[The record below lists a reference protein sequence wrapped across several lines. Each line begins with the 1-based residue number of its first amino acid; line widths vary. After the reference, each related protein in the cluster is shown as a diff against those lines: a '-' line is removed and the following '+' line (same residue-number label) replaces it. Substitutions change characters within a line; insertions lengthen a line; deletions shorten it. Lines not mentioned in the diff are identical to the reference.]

1 MKENKKYE
9 YSVNEVPPVGHLLLS
24 AFQHVLIMV
33 VAIGIP
39 IIFAGQLNESAKF
52 TASLV
57 TFSML
62 ASGIGSILQA
72 LRLPYLGSGYLCP
85 NLCGPSYLSLSLSA
99 AWIGGLPLMRGI
111 TIVAGLIEMFLAPV
125 IQKVKGVFPMYI
137 VGLVVA
143 LVGISII
150 QISVTSFFGL
160 TFHGDAIRSIDIV
173 VGAVSLLLMVFC
185 NVWGKGFV
193 KIYCLIIGM
202 FSGWIL
208 ALILIPEHW
217 RNLISVKNSPL
228 FALPQFSTLFQPITF
243 HFDLLIPLIVI
254 AIGST
259 LKTFGNLLAAQEM
272 SEPERG
278 KVSFV
283 PIRNGIVADGIAT
296 ALSGLLGAMAVDTS
310 SSNIGLAGATKV
322 LSRWISMVAGAI
334 FIVLAFF
341 PMLTNALSLMPKP
354 VLGASLI
361 FSGCFMICAGLIQM
375 LKENW
380 DQRKTFVVGIALFFG
395 LSTAF
400 LPSLYARAPEIIQ
413 TFFTDPLPTTTILAV
428 ILNQMFSLDIAYK
441 GIKGTFK
448 PRKRASRQIPGTG
461 SK

>member
-1 MKENKKYE
+1 MADDKKYE
-9 YSVNEVPPVGHLLLS
+9 YSVNEVPPIGHLVLS

-33 VAIGIP
+33 VAIGLP
-39 IIFAGQLNESAKF
+39 IIFAGQLNETPEF

-62 ASGIGSILQA
+62 ASGIGSIIQA

-125 IQKVKGVFPMYI
+125 IQKLQKVFPIYI

-160 TFHGDAIRSIDIV
+160 TFQGDAINNIDIFI
-173 VGAVSLLLMVFC
+173 GAVSLLIMVLC
-185 NVWGKGFV
+185 NVWGKGFIKV
-193 KIYCLIIGM
+193 YCLIIGM

-208 ALILIPEHW
+208 ALILIPEYW
-217 RNLISVKNSPL
+217 QDLVSVRNSPL
-228 FALPQFSTLFQPITF
+228 FALPQFNTLLNPITF
-243 HFDLLIPLIVI
+243 HFNLMIPLIVI

-259 LKTFGNLLAAQEM
+259 LKTFGNLLAAQKM
-272 SEPERG
+272 SEPELD
-278 KVSFV
+278 KVNYV
-283 PIRNGIVADGIAT
+283 PIRNGIVADGLAT
-296 ALSGLLGAMAVDTS
+296 TISGLMGSMAVDTS

-322 LSRWISMVAGAI
+322 VSRWISVAAGII

-341 PMLTNALSLMPKP
+341 PLLTNALSHIPKP

-375 LKENW
+375 LNENW

-400 LPSLYARAPEIIQ
+400 LPSLYARAPKIIQ
-413 TFFTDPLPTTTILAV
+413 TFFTDPLPTATILAV
-428 ILNQMFSLDIAYK
+428 ILNQMFNLDILYK
-441 GIKGTFK
+441 II
-448 PRKRASRQIPGTG
+448 RKRDQDIS
-461 SK
+461 S

>member
-1 MKENKKYE
+1 MKMADDKKYE

-39 IIFAGQLNESAKF
+39 IIFAGQLNETPAF

-62 ASGIGSILQA
+62 ASGIGSIIQA

-111 TIVAGLIEMFLAPV
+111 TIVAGLIEVFLAPV
-125 IQKVKGVFPMYI
+125 IQKLKNIFPIYI

-143 LVGISII
+143 LVGVSIV
-150 QISVTSFFGL
+150 QISVTSFFGQ
-160 TFHGDAIRSIDIV
+160 TFQGDAISNMDIFI
-173 VGAVSLLLMVFC
+173 GGISLLIMVFC
-185 NVWGKGFV
+185 NIWGKGFV
-193 KIYCLIIGM
+193 KIYCLIIGI

-208 ALILIPEHW
+208 AMILIPEYW
-217 RNLISVKNSPL
+217 QNLLAVKNSPL
-228 FALPQFSTLFQPITF
+228 FAMPRFQSLLNPVTF
-243 HFDLLIPLIVI
+243 RFDLLIPLIVI

-259 LKTFGNLLAAQEM
+259 LKTFGNLLAAQKM
-272 SEPERG
+272 SEPEL
-278 KVSFV
+278 KEINFV
-283 PIRNGIVADGIAT
+283 PIRNGIVADGMAT
-296 ALSGLLGAMAVDTS
+296 ALSGVLGSMAVDTS

-322 LSRWISMVAGAI
+322 LSRWISVVAGII
-334 FIVLAFF
+334 FIILAFF
-341 PMLTNALSLMPKP
+341 PMLTNALAHIPKP

-375 LKENW
+375 LEEKW

-400 LPSLYARAPEIIQ
+400 LPSLYARAPKLIQ
-413 TFFTDPLPTTTILAV
+413 TFFTDPLPTATILAV
-428 ILNQMFSLDIAYK
+428 ILNQLFNLDVLYK
-441 GIKGTFK
+441 KI
-448 PRKRASRQIPGTG
+448 RK
-461 SK
+461 

>member
-1 MKENKKYE
+1 MADNKNYE
-9 YSVNEVPPVGHLLLS
+9 YSVNEVPPLGHLLLS
-24 AFQHVLIMV
+24 AFQHVLLMI

-39 IIFAGQLNESAKF
+39 IIFAGQLNETPGF

-62 ASGIGSILQA
+62 ASGIGSIIQA

-111 TIVAGLIEMFLAPV
+111 TIVAGLLEIFLAPL
-125 IQKVKGVFPMYI
+125 IQKLKNVFPMYI

-160 TFHGDAIRSIDIV
+160 TLQGDAIRSIDIFI
-173 VGAVSLLLMVFC
+173 GAVSLLIMVFC
-185 NVWGKGFV
+185 NLWGKGFV

-208 ALILIPEHW
+208 SMILIPEYW
-217 RNLISVKNSPL
+217 QNLVLIKNSPL
-228 FALPQFSTLFQPITF
+228 FALPQFSTIFQPITF
-243 HFDLLIPLIVI
+243 RLDLLIPLIVI

-259 LKTFGNLLAAQEM
+259 LKTFGNLLAVQKL
-272 SEPERG
+272 SEPELNE
-278 KVSFV
+278 VNFV

-296 ALSGLLGAMAVDTS
+296 TISGVLGAMAVDTS

-322 LSRWISMVAGAI
+322 LSRWISVVAGAI

-341 PMLTNALSLMPKP
+341 PMLTNVLALMPKP
-354 VLGASLI
+354 VLGASLV

-375 LKENW
+375 LQENW
-380 DQRKTFVVGIALFFG
+380 DSRKTFVVGIALFFG

-400 LPSLYARAPEIIQ
+400 LPSLYARVPGIIQ
-413 TFFTDPLPTTTILAV
+413 KFFTDPLPTATILAV
-428 ILNQMFSLDIAYK
+428 FLNQIFNLDLLYK
-441 GIKGTFK
+441 KL
-448 PRKRASRQIPGTG
+448 RNG
-461 SK
+461 S

>member
-1 MKENKKYE
+1 MADDKKYE

-39 IIFAGQLNESAKF
+39 IIFSGQLNETPAF

-62 ASGIGSILQA
+62 ASGIGSIIQA

-125 IQKVKGVFPMYI
+125 IQKLKSIFPIYI

-143 LVGISII
+143 LVGISIV

-160 TFHGDAIRSIDIV
+160 TFQGDAVRDMDIFI
-173 VGAVSLLLMVFC
+173 GGVSLMIMVFC
-185 NVWGKGFV
+185 NIWGKGFV
-193 KIYCLIIGM
+193 KIYCLIIGI

-208 ALILIPEHW
+208 AMLLVPEYW
-217 RNLISVKNSPL
+217 QNLLSVKNSPL
-228 FALPQFSTLFQPITF
+228 FAMPRFQSLLDPVTF
-243 HFDLLIPLIVI
+243 RFDLMIPLIVI

-259 LKTFGNLLAAQEM
+259 LKTFGNLLAAQKM
-272 SEPERG
+272 SEPEL
-278 KVSFV
+278 KEINFV
-283 PIRNGIVADGIAT
+283 PIRNGIVADGLAT
-296 ALSGLLGAMAVDTS
+296 TLSGLLGSMAVDTS

-322 LSRWISMVAGAI
+322 LSRWISVIAGII

-341 PMLTNALSLMPKP
+341 PMLTNALAHIPKP

-361 FSGCFMICAGLIQM
+361 FSGCFMICAGFIQM
-375 LKENW
+375 FEEKW

-400 LPSLYARAPEIIQ
+400 LPSLYARAPKIIQ
-413 TFFTDPLPTTTILAV
+413 TFFTDPLPTATILAV
-428 ILNQMFSLDIAYK
+428 ILNQIFNLDVLYK
-441 GIKGTFK
+441 KI
-448 PRKRASRQIPGTG
+448 RKRD
-461 SK
+461 

>member
-1 MKENKKYE
+1 MSENNKYE
-9 YSVNEVPPVGHLLLS
+9 YSVNEVPPIGHLLLS

-39 IIFAGQLNESAKF
+39 IIFAGQLNETPAF

-62 ASGIGSILQA
+62 ASGIGSIIQA

-111 TIVAGLIEMFLAPV
+111 TIVAGVIEIFLAPV
-125 IQKVKGVFPMYI
+125 IQKLKNVFPIYV

-143 LVGISII
+143 LVGISIV
-150 QISVTSFFGL
+150 QISITSFFGL
-160 TFHGDAIRSIDIV
+160 TFQGDAIRNIDILI
-173 VGAVSLLLMVFC
+173 GAVSLLIMVVC
-185 NVWGKGFV
+185 NIWGRGFV
-193 KIYCLIIGM
+193 KVYCLIIGI

-208 ALILIPEHW
+208 ALILVPENW
-217 RNLISVKNSPL
+217 QNLISVRNGPL
-228 FALPQFSTLFQPITF
+228 FAMPQFHSLLNPITF
-243 HFDLLIPLIVI
+243 HFNLMIPLIVI

-259 LKTFGNLLAAQEM
+259 LKTFGNLLAAQKM
-272 SEPERG
+272 SEPEL
-278 KVSFV
+278 KEVNFV
-283 PIRNGIVADGIAT
+283 PIRNGIIADGLAT
-296 ALSGLLGAMAVDTS
+296 SISGLLGSMAVDTS

-322 LSRWISMVAGAI
+322 LSRWISVVAGVI

-341 PMLTNALSLMPKP
+341 PMLTNALSHIPKP

-375 LKENW
+375 LNENW

-400 LPSLYARAPEIIQ
+400 LPSLYARAPKLIQ
-413 TFFTDPLPTTTILAV
+413 TFFTDPLPTATILAV
-428 ILNQMFSLDIAYK
+428 ILNQVFNLDILYK
-441 GIKGTFK
+441 KI
-448 PRKRASRQIPGTG
+448 RKRD
-461 SK
+461 

>member
-1 MKENKKYE
+1 MADDRKYE

-39 IIFAGQLNESAKF
+39 IIFAAQLNETPEF

-62 ASGIGSILQA
+62 ASGIGSIIQA

-99 AWIGGLPLMRGI
+99 AWTGGLPLMRGI
-111 TIVAGLIEMFLAPV
+111 TIVAGFIEMFMAPV
-125 IQKVKGVFPMYI
+125 IQKVKNVFPVYI

-160 TFHGDAIRSIDIV
+160 TLQGDAVRSVDIF
-173 VGAVSLLLMVFC
+173 VGAVSLMIMVLC

-193 KIYCLIIGM
+193 RVYCLIIGM
-202 FSGWIL
+202 FSSWIL
-208 ALILIPEHW
+208 ALILIPEYWHD
-217 RNLISVKNSPL
+217 LVSIKNSPL
-228 FALPQFSTLFQPITF
+228 FALPRFDTLLRPITF
-243 HFDLLIPLIVI
+243 RFDLLIPLIVI

-259 LKTFGNLLAAQEM
+259 LKTFGNLLAAQKM
-272 SEPERG
+272 SEPEINE
-278 KVSFV
+278 VNYV

-296 ALSGLLGAMAVDTS
+296 AISGLLGSMAVDTS

-341 PMLTNALSLMPKP
+341 PMLTNALAHIPKP

-361 FSGCFMICAGLIQM
+361 FSGCFMISAGLIQM
-375 LKENW
+375 LSEGW

-400 LPSLYARAPEIIQ
+400 LPSLYARSPKIIQ
-413 TFFTDPLPTTTILAV
+413 TFFTDPLPTTTIIAV
-428 ILNQMFSLDIAYK
+428 MLNQALHLDAAYDK
-441 GIKGTFK
+441 MKRTLKARKK
-448 PRKRASRQIPGTG
+448 PSR
-461 SK
+461 

>member
-1 MKENKKYE
+1 MADDKKYE
-9 YSVNEVPPVGHLLLS
+9 YSVNEVPPIGHLLLS

-39 IIFAGQLNESAKF
+39 IIFSGQLNETPEF

-62 ASGIGSILQA
+62 ASGIGSIIQA

-125 IQKVKGVFPMYI
+125 IQKLKNVFPIYI
-137 VGLVVA
+137 VGLVVM

-160 TFHGDAIRSIDIV
+160 TFQGDALRNIDIFI
-173 VGAVSLLLMVFC
+173 GAVSLFIMVFC
-185 NVWGKGFV
+185 NLWGKGFI
-193 KIYCLIIGM
+193 KIYCLIIGI
-202 FSGWIL
+202 FSGWVL
-208 ALILIPEHW
+208 ALILTPEYW
-217 RNLISVKNSPL
+217 QNLILIKNNSL
-228 FALPQFSTLFQPITF
+228 FALPQFSTLLQPISF
-243 HFDLLIPLIVI
+243 HFNLMIPLIVI

-259 LKTFGNLLAAQEM
+259 LKTFGNLLAAQKM
-272 SEPERG
+272 SEPELNE
-278 KVSFV
+278 VNFV
-283 PIRNGIVADGIAT
+283 PIRNGIIADG
-296 ALSGLLGAMAVDTS
+296 LSTTLAGLLGSMAVDTS

-322 LSRWISMVAGAI
+322 LSRWIGVVAGAI

-341 PMLTNALSLMPKP
+341 PMLTNALSHIPKP

-375 LKENW
+375 FEEKW

-400 LPSLYARAPEIIQ
+400 LPSLYARAPKLIQ

-428 ILNQMFSLDIAYK
+428 ILNQIFNLDIIYEK
-441 GIKGTFK
+441 IKKVVLSF
-448 PRKRASRQIPGTG
+448 RR
-461 SK
+461 

>member
-1 MKENKKYE
+1 MADNKKYE
-9 YSVNEVPPVGHLLLS
+9 YSVNEVPPLGHLVLS

-33 VAIGIP
+33 VVIGIP
-39 IIFAGQLNESAKF
+39 IIFSGQLNETPEF

-62 ASGIGSILQA
+62 ASGIGSIIQA
-72 LRLPYLGSGYLCP
+72 LRLPYFGSGYLCP

-111 TIVAGLIEMFLAPV
+111 TIVAGLIEIFLAPV
-125 IQKVKGVFPMYI
+125 IQKLKSVFPIYI

-150 QISVTSFFGL
+150 QISITSFFGL
-160 TFHGDAIRSIDIV
+160 TFQGDAVRKIDIF
-173 VGAVSLLLMVFC
+173 VGAVSLLIMVFC
-185 NVWGKGFV
+185 NLWGKGFV
-193 KIYCLIIGM
+193 KIYCLIIGI
-202 FSGWIL
+202 FLGWIL
-208 ALILIPEHW
+208 SLILIPEYW
-217 RNLISVKNSPL
+217 QNLVSVKNSSL
-228 FALPQFSTLFQPITF
+228 FALPQFHTLLNPITF
-243 HFDLLIPLIVI
+243 RFNLLIPLIVI

-259 LKTFGNLLAAQEM
+259 LKTFGNLLAAQKM
-272 SEPERG
+272 SEPELD
-278 KVSFV
+278 KVNFV
-283 PIRNGIVADGIAT
+283 PIRNGIIADGVAT
-296 ALSGLLGAMAVDTS
+296 TVSGLLGSMAVDTS

-322 LSRWISMVAGAI
+322 LSRWISVAAGAI

-341 PMLTNALSLMPKP
+341 PMLTNALAHIPKP

-375 LKENW
+375 LNENL

-400 LPSLYARAPEIIQ
+400 LPSLYARAPEFIQ

-428 ILNQMFSLDIAYK
+428 ILNQIFNMDIFYK
-441 GIKGTFK
+441 KI
-448 PRKRASRQIPGTG
+448 RKID
-461 SK
+461 

>member
-1 MKENKKYE
+1 MADDKKYE
-9 YSVNEVPPVGHLLLS
+9 YSVNEMPPIGHLVLS

-39 IIFAGQLNESAKF
+39 IIFSGQLNETPAF

-62 ASGIGSILQA
+62 ASGIGSIIQA

-111 TIVAGLIEMFLAPV
+111 TIVAGIIEMFLAPV
-125 IQKVKGVFPMYI
+125 IQKLKSVFPIYI

-160 TFHGDAIRSIDIV
+160 TLQGDAIRSIDIFI
-173 VGAVSLLLMVFC
+173 GAVSLLIMVFC

-193 KIYCLIIGM
+193 KIYCLIIGI
-202 FSGWIL
+202 FSGWLL
-208 ALILIPEHW
+208 ALILIPEYW
-217 RNLISVKNSPL
+217 QNLVSVKNSPL
-228 FALPQFSTLFQPITF
+228 FAMPQFSTLLNPITF
-243 HFDLLIPLIVI
+243 HFNLMIPLIVI

-259 LKTFGNLLAAQEM
+259 LKTFGNLLAAQKM
-272 SEPERG
+272 SEPELNE
-278 KVSFV
+278 VNFV
-283 PIRNGIVADGIAT
+283 PIRNGIVADGLAT
-296 ALSGLLGAMAVDTS
+296 TISGLLGSMAVDTS

-322 LSRWISMVAGAI
+322 LSRWISVVAGTI

-341 PMLTNALSLMPKP
+341 PMLTNALAHIPKP

-375 LKENW
+375 LNENW

-400 LPSLYARAPEIIQ
+400 LPSLYARAPKLIQ

-428 ILNQMFSLDIAYK
+428 ILNQVFNLDILYK
-441 GIKGTFK
+441 KL
-448 PRKRASRQIPGTG
+448 RKRD
-461 SK
+461 

>member
-1 MKENKKYE
+1 MADDKKYE
-9 YSVNEVPPVGHLLLS
+9 YSVNEVPPIGHLVLS

-33 VAIGIP
+33 VAIGLP
-39 IIFAGQLNESAKF
+39 IIFAGQLNETAEF

-62 ASGIGSILQA
+62 ASGIGSIIQA

-125 IQKVKGVFPMYI
+125 IQKLKNIFPIYI

-143 LVGISII
+143 LVGVSVI

-160 TFHGDAIRSIDIV
+160 TFQGDAVSNTDIFIGV
-173 VGAVSLLLMVFC
+173 VSLLIMVLC

-193 KIYCLIIGM
+193 KVYCLIIGI

-208 ALILIPEHW
+208 ALILIPEYW
-217 RNLISVKNSPL
+217 QNLLSVKNSPL
-228 FALPQFSTLFQPITF
+228 FALPKFDTLLNPITF
-243 HFDLLIPLIVI
+243 HFNLIIPLIVI

-259 LKTFGNLLAAQEM
+259 LKTFGNLLAAQKM
-272 SEPERG
+272 SEPELE
-278 KVSFV
+278 KVNYV
-283 PIRNGIVADGIAT
+283 PIRNGIVADGLAT
-296 ALSGLLGAMAVDTS
+296 TISGLLGSMAVDTS

-322 LSRWISMVAGAI
+322 LSRWISVVAGVI

-341 PMLTNALSLMPKP
+341 PLLTNALSHIPKP

-375 LKENW
+375 LNENW

-400 LPSLYARAPEIIQ
+400 LPSLYARAPKIIQ
-413 TFFTDPLPTTTILAV
+413 TFFTDPLPTATILAV
-428 ILNQMFSLDIAYK
+428 ILNQMFNLDLIYK
-441 GIKGTFK
+441 KI
-448 PRKRASRQIPGTG
+448 RKRD
-461 SK
+461 

>member
-1 MKENKKYE
+1 MADDKKYE
-9 YSVNEVPPVGHLLLS
+9 YSVNEVPPLGHLLLS

-39 IIFAGQLNESAKF
+39 IIFAGQLNETPEF

-62 ASGIGSILQA
+62 ASGIGSIIQA
-72 LRLPYLGSGYLCP
+72 LRLRYLGSGYLCP

-111 TIVAGLIEMFLAPV
+111 TIVAGIIEIFLAPV
-125 IQKVKGVFPMYI
+125 IQKLKNVFPIYI

-160 TFHGDAIRSIDIV
+160 TLQGDAIRNIDIFI
-173 VGAVSLLLMVFC
+173 GAVSLLIMVFC
-185 NVWGKGFV
+185 NLWGKGFV
-193 KIYCLIIGM
+193 KIYCLIIGI
-202 FSGWIL
+202 FSGWLL
-208 ALILIPEHW
+208 ALILIPEYW
-217 RNLISVKNSPL
+217 QNLISVRNSPL
-228 FALPQFSTLFQPITF
+228 FAMPQFSTLLNPITF
-243 HFDLLIPLIVI
+243 HFNLLIPLIVI

-259 LKTFGNLLAAQEM
+259 LKTFGNLLAAQKM
-272 SEPERG
+272 SEPELD
-278 KVSFV
+278 KVNFV
-283 PIRNGIVADGIAT
+283 PIRNGIIADGLAT
-296 ALSGLLGAMAVDTS
+296 TLSGLLGSMAVDTS

-322 LSRWISMVAGAI
+322 LSRWISVVAGVI

-341 PMLTNALSLMPKP
+341 PMLTNALSFIPKP

-375 LKENW
+375 LDEKW

-400 LPSLYARAPEIIQ
+400 LPSLYARAPKIIQ
-413 TFFTDPLPTTTILAV
+413 TFFTDPLPTTTIIAV
-428 ILNQMFSLDIAYK
+428 ILNQIFNLDILYK
-441 GIKGTFK
+441 KIKK
-448 PRKRASRQIPGTG
+448 KD
-461 SK
+461 

>member
-1 MKENKKYE
+1 MTDNKNYE
-9 YSVNEVPPVGHLLLS
+9 YSVNEVPPLGHLLLS

-33 VAIGIP
+33 VSIGLP
-39 IIFAGQLNESAKF
+39 IILAGQINETPQF

-62 ASGIGSILQA
+62 AAGIGSIIQS

-111 TIVAGLIEMFLAPV
+111 TIVAGLIEIFLAPV
-125 IQKVKGVFPMYI
+125 IQKLKNVFPMYI

-150 QISVTSFFGL
+150 QISITSFFGL
-160 TFHGDAIRSIDIV
+160 TLQGDAIRSIDIFI
-173 VGAVSLLLMVFC
+173 GAVSLLIMVFC
-185 NVWGKGFV
+185 NLWGKGFV

-208 ALILIPEHW
+208 ALILIPEYW
-217 RNLISVKNSPL
+217 QNLVLVKNSPL
-228 FALPQFSTLFQPITF
+228 FALPKFSTIFQPITF
-243 HFDLLIPLIVI
+243 HLNLLIPLIVI

-259 LKTFGNLLAAQEM
+259 LKTFGNLLAIQKL
-272 SEPERG
+272 SEPELNE
-278 KVSFV
+278 VNFV

-296 ALSGLLGAMAVDTS
+296 TLSGVLGAMAVDTS

-322 LSRWISMVAGAI
+322 LSRWISVVAGAI

-341 PMLTNALSLMPKP
+341 PMLTNALALMPKP
-354 VLGASLI
+354 VLGASLV

-375 LKENW
+375 LQENW
-380 DQRKTFVVGIALFFG
+380 DSRKTFVVGIALFFG

-400 LPSLYARAPEIIQ
+400 LPSLYARAPGIIQ
-413 TFFTDPLPTTTILAV
+413 TFFTDPLPTATILDV
-428 ILNQMFSLDIAYK
+428 ILNQMFNLDLLYK
-441 GIKGTFK
+441 KL
-448 PRKRASRQIPGTG
+448 RKDS
-461 SK
+461 

>member
-1 MKENKKYE
+1 MTEDKKYE
-9 YSVNEVPPVGHLLLS
+9 YSVNEVPPLGHLILS
-24 AFQHVLIMV
+24 AFQHVLIMI

-39 IIFAGQLNESAKF
+39 IIFSGQINETPAF

-99 AWIGGLPLMRGI
+99 AWMGGLPLMRGL
-111 TIVAGLIEMFLAPV
+111 TIVAGLIEMLLAPV
-125 IQKVKGVFPMYI
+125 IQKLKNVFPIYI

-160 TFHGDAIRSIDIV
+160 TFQGDALRNTDIIIGSI
-173 VGAVSLLLMVFC
+173 SLLIMVFC
-185 NVWGKGFV
+185 NIWGKGFI
-193 KIYCLIIGM
+193 KIYCLIIGI

-208 ALILIPEHW
+208 AMILIPEYW
-217 RNLISVKNSPL
+217 QNLLSVKNSPL
-228 FALPQFSTLFQPITF
+228 FSMPQFHTILCPITF
-243 HFDLLIPLIVI
+243 HFSLMIPLIVI

-259 LKTFGNLLAAQEM
+259 LKTFGNLLAAQKM
-272 SEPERG
+272 SEPDLHE
-278 KVSFV
+278 VNFV
-283 PIRNGIVADGIAT
+283 PIRNGIIADGLAT
-296 ALSGLLGAMAVDTS
+296 TISGVLGSMAVDTS

-322 LSRWISMVAGAI
+322 LSRWISVVAGAI

-341 PMLTNALSLMPKP
+341 PMLTNALSHIPKP

-375 LKENW
+375 LEEKW
-380 DQRKTFVVGIALFFG
+380 DQRKTFVVGISLFFG

-400 LPSLYARAPEIIQ
+400 LPSLYARAPKLIQ

-428 ILNQMFSLDIAYK
+428 ILHQVFSLDKLCKNI
-441 GIKGTFK
+441 
-448 PRKRASRQIPGTG
+448 RHR
-461 SK
+461 

>member
-1 MKENKKYE
+1 MADNKNYE
-9 YSVNEVPPVGHLLLS
+9 YSVNEVPPLGHLLLS
-24 AFQHVLIMV
+24 AFQHVMIMI

-39 IIFAGQLNESAKF
+39 IIFAGQLNETPEFA
-52 TASLV
+52 ASLV

-62 ASGIGSILQA
+62 ASGIGSIIQA

-111 TIVAGLIEMFLAPV
+111 IIVAGLIEIFLAPV
-125 IQKVKGVFPMYI
+125 VQKLKSVFPIYI

-143 LVGISII
+143 LVGISIV
-150 QISVTSFFGL
+150 QISITSFFGL
-160 TFHGDAIRSIDIV
+160 TLQGDAIRSKDIL
-173 VGAVSLLLMVFC
+173 VGAVSLLIMVFC
-185 NVWGKGFV
+185 NLWGKGFV

-202 FSGWIL
+202 FSGWVL
-208 ALILIPEHW
+208 ALILIPEYW
-217 RNLISVKNSPL
+217 QNLVSVKNSPL
-228 FALPQFSTLFQPITF
+228 FALPQFSTLLKPITF
-243 HFDLLIPLIVI
+243 HFNLLIPLVVI

-259 LKTFGNLLAAQEM
+259 LKTFGNLLAAQKF
-272 SEPERG
+272 SEPELD
-278 KVSFV
+278 KVNYL

-322 LSRWISMVAGAI
+322 LSRWICFVAGAI
-334 FIVLAFF
+334 FIVLAVF
-341 PMLTNALSLMPKP
+341 PMLTNALALMPKP

-375 LKENW
+375 LNENW
-380 DQRKTFVVGIALFFG
+380 DSHKTFVVGIALFFG

-400 LPSLYARAPEIIQ
+400 LPSLYARSPNIIQ
-413 TFFTDPLPTTTILAV
+413 AFFTDPLPTTTILAV
-428 ILNQMFSLDIAYK
+428 VLNQIFRLDVAYK
-441 GIKGTFK
+441 KIVKTFK
-448 PRKRASRQIPGTG
+448 TRKRLS
-461 SK
+461 

>member
-1 MKENKKYE
+1 MADDKKYE
-9 YSVNEVPPVGHLLLS
+9 YSVNEVPPIGHLLLS

-39 IIFAGQLNESAKF
+39 IIFSGQLNETPEF

-62 ASGIGSILQA
+62 ASGIGSIIQA

-125 IQKVKGVFPMYI
+125 IQKLKNVFPIYI
-137 VGLVVA
+137 VGLVVM

-160 TFHGDAIRSIDIV
+160 TFQGDALRNIDIFI
-173 VGAVSLLLMVFC
+173 GAVSLFIMVFC
-185 NVWGKGFV
+185 NLWGKGFI
-193 KIYCLIIGM
+193 KIYCLIIGI
-202 FSGWIL
+202 FSGWVL
-208 ALILIPEHW
+208 ALILTPEYW
-217 RNLISVKNSPL
+217 QNLILIKNNSL
-228 FALPQFSTLFQPITF
+228 FALPQFSTLLQPISF
-243 HFDLLIPLIVI
+243 HFNLMIPLIVI

-259 LKTFGNLLAAQEM
+259 LKTFGNLLAAQKM
-272 SEPERG
+272 SEPELNE
-278 KVSFV
+278 VNFV
-283 PIRNGIVADGIAT
+283 PIRNGIIADG
-296 ALSGLLGAMAVDTS
+296 LSTTLAGLLGSMAVDTS

-322 LSRWISMVAGAI
+322 LSRWIGVVAGAI

-341 PMLTNALSLMPKP
+341 PMLTNALSHIPKP

-375 LKENW
+375 FEEKW

-400 LPSLYARAPEIIQ
+400 LPSLYARAPQLIQ

-428 ILNQMFSLDIAYK
+428 ILNQVFNLDIIYEK
-441 GIKGTFK
+441 IKKVVLSF
-448 PRKRASRQIPGTG
+448 RR
-461 SK
+461 

>member
-1 MKENKKYE
+1 MSKDNKYE
-9 YSVNEVPPVGHLLLS
+9 YSVNEVPPIVHLLLS

-39 IIFAGQLNESAKF
+39 IIFSGQLNETAEF

-62 ASGIGSILQA
+62 ASGIGSIIQA

-111 TIVAGLIEMFLAPV
+111 TIVAGLIEMLLAPV
-125 IQKVKGVFPMYI
+125 IQKLKNVFPIYI
-137 VGLVVA
+137 VGLVVM

-160 TFHGDAIRSIDIV
+160 TFQGDALRNIDIFI
-173 VGAVSLLLMVFC
+173 GAVSLFIMVFC
-185 NVWGKGFV
+185 NLWGKGFV
-193 KIYCLIIGM
+193 KIYCLIIGI

-208 ALILIPEHW
+208 ALILIPEYW
-217 RNLISVKNSPL
+217 QNLLLIKDKPL
-228 FALPQFSTLFQPITF
+228 FAMPHFNTLFHPITF
-243 HFDLLIPLIVI
+243 QFSLLIPLIVI

-259 LKTFGNLLAAQEM
+259 LKTFGNLLAAQKL
-272 SEPERG
+272 SEPELNE
-278 KVSFV
+278 VNFV
-283 PIRNGIVADGIAT
+283 PIRNGIVADGLAT
-296 ALSGLLGAMAVDTS
+296 TISGFLGSMAVDTS

-322 LSRWISMVAGAI
+322 LSRWISVVAGAI

-341 PMLTNALSLMPKP
+341 PMLTNALSNIPKP

-375 LKENW
+375 LDEKW

-400 LPSLYARAPEIIQ
+400 LPSLYARAPKIIQ
-413 TFFTDPLPTTTILAV
+413 TFFTDPLPTATILAV
-428 ILNQMFSLDIAYK
+428 ILNQIFNLDTYL
-441 GIKGTFK
+441 
-448 PRKRASRQIPGTG
+448 
-461 SK
+461 

>member
-1 MKENKKYE
+1 MADNKNYE
-9 YSVNEVPPVGHLLLS
+9 YSVNEVPPLGHLLLS
-24 AFQHVLIMV
+24 AFQHVLLMI

-39 IIFAGQLNESAKF
+39 IIFAGQLNETPGF

-62 ASGIGSILQA
+62 ASGIGSIIQA

-111 TIVAGLIEMFLAPV
+111 TIVAGLIEIFLAPV
-125 IQKVKGVFPMYI
+125 IQKLKNVFPMYI

-143 LVGISII
+143 LVGISIV
-150 QISVTSFFGL
+150 QISITSFFGL
-160 TFHGDAIRSIDIV
+160 TLQGDAIRSIDIFI
-173 VGAVSLLLMVFC
+173 GAVSLLIMVFC
-185 NVWGKGFV
+185 NLWGKGFV
-193 KIYCLIIGM
+193 KVYCLIIGM

-208 ALILIPEHW
+208 SLILIPEYW
-217 RNLISVKNSPL
+217 QNLVLVKNSPL
-228 FALPQFSTLFQPITF
+228 FALPQLSTIFQPITF
-243 HFDLLIPLIVI
+243 HLNLLIPLIVI

-259 LKTFGNLLAAQEM
+259 LKTFGNLLAAQKL
-272 SEPERG
+272 SEPELDE
-278 KVSFV
+278 VNFV

-296 ALSGLLGAMAVDTS
+296 TLSGVLGAMAVDTS

-322 LSRWISMVAGAI
+322 LSRWISVVAGAI

-341 PMLTNALSLMPKP
+341 PMLTNALALMPKP
-354 VLGASLI
+354 VLGASLV

-375 LKENW
+375 LQENW
-380 DQRKTFVVGIALFFG
+380 DSRKTFVVGIALFFG

-400 LPSLYARAPEIIQ
+400 LPSLYARAPGIIQ
-413 TFFTDPLPTTTILAV
+413 TFFTDPLPTATILAV
-428 ILNQMFSLDIAYK
+428 LLNQIFNLDLLYK
-441 GIKGTFK
+441 KL
-448 PRKRASRQIPGTG
+448 RKDS
-461 SK
+461 

>member
-1 MKENKKYE
+1 MVNDKQYE
-9 YSVNEVPPVGHLLLS
+9 YSVNEMPPLGHLLLS

-39 IIFAGQLNESAKF
+39 IIFAGQLNETPAF

-72 LRLPYLGSGYLCP
+72 LRLPYVGSGYLCP

-111 TIVAGLIEMFLAPV
+111 TIVAGIIEMCLAPF
-125 IQKVKGVFPMYI
+125 IQKMKGVFPIYI

-160 TFHGDAIRSIDIV
+160 TLQGDAIRNMDIF
-173 VGAVSLLLMVFC
+173 VGAVSLFIMVFC
-185 NVWGKGFV
+185 NIWGRGFV
-193 KIYCLIIGM
+193 KIYCLIIGI

-208 ALILIPEHW
+208 AVLLIPEYWQDLLAVRH
-217 RNLISVKNSPL
+217 SAF
-228 FALPQFSTLFQPITF
+228 FAMPQFPSLLHPINF
-243 HFDLLIPLIVI
+243 HFNLLIPLMVI

-259 LKTFGNLLAAQEM
+259 LKTFGNLLAAQKM
-272 SEPERG
+272 SEPDLKE
-278 KVSFV
+278 VNFV
-283 PIRNGIVADGIAT
+283 PIRNGIIADGLAT
-296 ALSGLLGAMAVDTS
+296 MVSGFLGSMAVDTS
-310 SSNIGLAGATKV
+310 SSNIGLAGATRV
-322 LSRWISMVAGAI
+322 LSRWISVVAGVI

-341 PMLTNALSLMPKP
+341 PMLIDTLSHIPKP

-361 FSGCFMICAGLIQM
+361 FSGCFMICAGFIQM
-375 LKENW
+375 LEETW

-400 LPSLYARAPEIIQ
+400 LPSLYARAPKMIQ

-428 ILNQMFSLDIAYK
+428 ILNQIFSFDILYK
-441 GIKGTFK
+441 KIFK
-448 PRKRASRQIPGTG
+448 KDQSGG
-461 SK
+461 E

>member
-1 MKENKKYE
+1 MADNKNYE
-9 YSVNEVPPVGHLLLS
+9 FSVNEVPPAGHLVLS

-33 VAIGIP
+33 VSIGLP
-39 IIFAGQLNESAKF
+39 IILAGQINETPQF

-62 ASGIGSILQA
+62 AAGIGSIIQS

-111 TIVAGLIEMFLAPV
+111 TIVAGLIEIFLAPV
-125 IQKVKGVFPMYI
+125 IQKLKNVFPMYI

-150 QISVTSFFGL
+150 QISITSFFGL
-160 TFHGDAIRSIDIV
+160 TLQGDAIRSIDIFI
-173 VGAVSLLLMVFC
+173 GAVSLLIMVFC
-185 NVWGKGFV
+185 NLWGKGFV

-208 ALILIPEHW
+208 ALILIPEYW
-217 RNLISVKNSPL
+217 QNLVLVKNSPL
-228 FALPQFSTLFQPITF
+228 FALPKFSTIFQPITF
-243 HFDLLIPLIVI
+243 HLNLLIPLIVI

-259 LKTFGNLLAAQEM
+259 LKTFGNLLAIQKL
-272 SEPERG
+272 SEPELNE
-278 KVSFV
+278 VNFV

-296 ALSGLLGAMAVDTS
+296 TLSGVLGAMAVDTS

-322 LSRWISMVAGAI
+322 LSRWISVVAGAI

-341 PMLTNALSLMPKP
+341 PMLTNALALMPKP
-354 VLGASLI
+354 VLGASLV

-375 LKENW
+375 LQENW
-380 DQRKTFVVGIALFFG
+380 DSRKTFVVGIALFFG

-400 LPSLYARAPEIIQ
+400 LPSLYARAPGIIQ
-413 TFFTDPLPTTTILAV
+413 TFFTDPLPTATILAV
-428 ILNQMFSLDIAYK
+428 ILNQMFNLDLLYK
-441 GIKGTFK
+441 KL
-448 PRKRASRQIPGTG
+448 RKDS
-461 SK
+461 

>member
-1 MKENKKYE
+1 MADNKNYE
-9 YSVNEVPPVGHLLLS
+9 YSVNEVPPLGHLLLS
-24 AFQHVLIMV
+24 AFQHVLLMI

-39 IIFAGQLNESAKF
+39 IIFAGQLNETPGF

-62 ASGIGSILQA
+62 ASGIGSIIQA

-111 TIVAGLIEMFLAPV
+111 TIVAGLIEIFLAPV
-125 IQKVKGVFPMYI
+125 IQKLKNVFPMYI

-143 LVGISII
+143 LVGISIV
-150 QISVTSFFGL
+150 QISITSFFGL
-160 TFHGDAIRSIDIV
+160 TLQGDAIRSIDIFI
-173 VGAVSLLLMVFC
+173 GAVSLLIMVFC
-185 NVWGKGFV
+185 NLWGKGFV
-193 KIYCLIIGM
+193 KVYCLIIGM

-208 ALILIPEHW
+208 SLILIPEYW
-217 RNLISVKNSPL
+217 QNLVLVKNSPL
-228 FALPQFSTLFQPITF
+228 FALPQFSTIFQPITF
-243 HFDLLIPLIVI
+243 HLNLLIPLIVI

-259 LKTFGNLLAAQEM
+259 LKTFGNLLAAQKL
-272 SEPERG
+272 SEPELNE
-278 KVSFV
+278 VNFV

-296 ALSGLLGAMAVDTS
+296 TLSGVLGAMAVDTS

-322 LSRWISMVAGAI
+322 LSRWISVVAGAI

-341 PMLTNALSLMPKP
+341 PMLTNALALMPKP
-354 VLGASLI
+354 VLGASLV

-375 LKENW
+375 LQENW
-380 DQRKTFVVGIALFFG
+380 DSRKTFVVGIALFFG

-400 LPSLYARAPEIIQ
+400 LPSLYARAPGIIQ
-413 TFFTDPLPTTTILAV
+413 TFFTDPLPTATILAV
-428 ILNQMFSLDIAYK
+428 LLNQIFNLDLLYK
-441 GIKGTFK
+441 KL
-448 PRKRASRQIPGTG
+448 RKDS
-461 SK
+461 

>member
-1 MKENKKYE
+1 MADDKKYE
-9 YSVNEVPPVGHLLLS
+9 YSVNEVPPIGHLLLS

-39 IIFAGQLNESAKF
+39 IIFAGQLNETPAF
-52 TASLV
+52 TASLI

-62 ASGIGSILQA
+62 ASGIGSIIQA

-111 TIVAGLIEMFLAPV
+111 TIVAGFIEIFLAPV
-125 IQKVKGVFPMYI
+125 IQKLKSVFPIYV

-143 LVGISII
+143 LVGISIV
-150 QISVTSFFGL
+150 QISITSFFGL
-160 TFHGDAIRSIDIV
+160 TFQGDAIRNIDIAI
-173 VGAVSLLLMVFC
+173 GAISLLIMVFC
-185 NVWGKGFV
+185 NIWGKGFV
-193 KIYCLIIGM
+193 KVYCLIIGI

-208 ALILIPEHW
+208 ALILAPENW
-217 RNLISVKNSPL
+217 QNLISVKNSAF
-228 FALPQFSTLFQPITF
+228 FAMPQFNTLLHPITF
-243 HFDLLIPLIVI
+243 HFSLMIPLIVI

-259 LKTFGNLLAAQEM
+259 LKTFGNLLAAQKM
-272 SEPERG
+272 SEPEL
-278 KVSFV
+278 KEINFV
-283 PIRNGIVADGIAT
+283 PIRNGIIADGFAT
-296 ALSGLLGAMAVDTS
+296 SLSGLLGSMAVDTS

-322 LSRWISMVAGAI
+322 LSRWISVVAGVI

-341 PMLTNALSLMPKP
+341 PMLTNALSHIPKP

-375 LKENW
+375 LDENW

-400 LPSLYARAPEIIQ
+400 LPSLYARAPKIIQ
-413 TFFTDPLPTTTILAV
+413 TFFTDPLPTATILAV
-428 ILNQMFSLDIAYK
+428 ILNQIFNLDIIYK
-441 GIKGTFK
+441 KI
-448 PRKRASRQIPGTG
+448 RKKS
-461 SK
+461 